1 MKLKFFDET
10 KYSTC
15 KFPPLNKQFECITS
29 LFAIENYPRA
39 AGKISLD

>member
-15 KFPPLNKQFECITS
+15 KFPPLNKQFECITY
-29 LFAIENYPRA
+29 LFALENHPRA
-39 AGKISLD
+39 AGKIILD